1 MITLCYFLW
10 KFSTKII
17 PMKYNCGGD
26 DDVDNDNYE
35 LMLLMIYYIF
45 FFFIFLNWRI
55 NAKAKHQAFFG
66 IGVGQIWMDEL
77 QCTDADADLFHC
89 SQRPLG
95 FHNCGHNEDAGVV
108 CNFDTGMILS

>member
-1 MITLCYFLW
+1 MITLFYFLW
-10 KFSTKII
+10 KYSTKIM
-17 PMKYNCGGD
+17 PMKYNCVGD
-26 DDVDNDNYE
+26 DDVDNDNHE
-35 LMLLMIYYIF
+35 WMLLMIF

>member
-1 MITLCYFLW
+1 M
-10 KFSTKII
+10 
-17 PMKYNCGGD
+17 NA
-26 DDVDNDNYE
+26 VND
-35 LMLLMIYYIF
+35 F

-55 NAKAKHQAFFG
+55 NAKAKHEAFFG
-66 IGVGQIWMDEL
+66 IGIGQIWMDEL

>member
-10 KFSTKII
+10 RFSTKII
-17 PMKYNCGGD
+17 PMKYICSD
-26 DDVDNDNYE
+26 DDVDNDNHKW
-35 LMLLMIYYIF
+35 MLLMIF

-77 QCTDADADLFHC
+77 QCTDADADLFQC